1 VARPVDRSRFSHLH
15 LHLVPRLPDHPVDVR
30 GPLVFSLLL
39 SFLSDDQGRWLPAS
53 ERDEIALSIRE
64 ALA

>member
-1 VARPVDRSRFSHLH
+1 VDA
-15 LHLVPRLPDHPVDVR
+15 R
-30 GPLVFSLLL
+30 GPLVFSLLF